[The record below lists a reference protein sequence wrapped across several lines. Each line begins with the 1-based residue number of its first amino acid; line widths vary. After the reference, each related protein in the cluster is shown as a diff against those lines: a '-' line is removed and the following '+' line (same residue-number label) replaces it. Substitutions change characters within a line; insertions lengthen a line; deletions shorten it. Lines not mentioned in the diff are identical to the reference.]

1 MRTAVVVL
9 TFILACGANAASP
22 RIAFE
27 RDLPAPHDLGG
38 AKDVALANAVA
49 DARSEAFLEPFVA
62 QFVEQANR
70 GGHRLQL
77 RDARFTTGP
86 ADAYLAIKTFKC
98 ETVVRESEGSARD
111 TDGNRVKRT
120 LSSVE
125 AVCVARIEVL
135 SRVMKA
141 QSTYVVRG
149 EGRSSRVETI
159 AEDERDQALLDAVR
173 YAALD
178 AAERIRPR
186 RVRETVVLDDKAPA
200 FEEGFA
206 MIAADQLGRA
216 RQIWEAALRKEPR
229 SAALRFNLA
238 ALCEALGDRRAA
250 EQHYTAASA
259 MAPAEPRYA
268 NELKLFA
275 RRGVR

>member
-1 MRTAVVVL
+1 MRTTLVVL
-9 TFILACGANAASP
+9 AFLLASGVHAASP
-22 RIAFE
+22 RITFE
-27 RDLPAPHDLGG
+27 RDLPAPHDLRG
-38 AKDVALANAVA
+38 AKDVAIAHAVA
-49 DARSEAFLEPFVA
+49 DARIEPFLEEFV
-62 QFVEQANR
+62 VQANR
-70 GGHRLQL
+70 GGRTLRL

-86 ADAYLAIKTFKC
+86 ADAYLDVKTFKC
-98 ETVVRESEGSARD
+98 ESVVRESEGGARD
-111 TDGNRVKRT
+111 TDGNRIKRT

-135 SRVMKA
+135 TKFMKP
-141 QSTYVVRG
+141 QSTFIARG

-159 AEDERDQALLDAVR
+159 GEDERNHAMRDAVR

-186 RVRETVVLDDKAPA
+186 RVREVILLDDKAPA

-206 MIAADQLGRA
+206 MIEAGQLGRA
-216 RQIWEAALRKEPR
+216 KQIWEAAMRKEPR
-229 SAALRFNLA
+229 SAPLRFNLA

-268 NELKLFA
+268 SELKLFA
-275 RRGVR
+275 RRGPR

>member
-1 MRTAVVVL
+1 MRTTVVVL
-9 TFILACGANAASP
+9 AFILASGVHAASP

-27 RDLPAPHDLGG
+27 RELPAPHDLGG
-38 AKDVALANAVA
+38 AKDVAIAQAVA
-49 DARSEAFLEPFVA
+49 DARIEPFLEDFIA
-62 QFVEQANR
+62 HANR
-70 GGHRLQL
+70 GGRTRQL

-86 ADAYLAIKTFKC
+86 ADAYLDVKTFKC
-98 ETVVRESEGSARD
+98 ESVVRESEGSARD
-111 TDGNRVKRT
+111 TDGNRVKRK

-135 SRVMKA
+135 TKFMKP
-141 QSTYVVRG
+141 QSTFIARG

-159 AEDERDQALLDAVR
+159 TGEERNHALRDAAR
-173 YAALD
+173 YAAID
-178 AAERIRPR
+178 AAERITPR
-186 RVRETVVLDDKAPA
+186 RVREVIVLDEKAPA
-200 FEEGFA
+200 FEEGFS
-206 MIAADQLGRA
+206 MIEADQLGKA

-229 SAALRFNLA
+229 SAPLRFNLA

-268 NELKLFA
+268 SELRLFT
-275 RRGVR
+275 RRGPR